1 MPENGIFCM
10 NIEGGSMLK
19 LVRLEWKKNNILKHI
34 RIAVITTAI
43 LMLFMLMTAREM
55 ETAETVEAYGKS
67 MLNASVALCVHMS
80 YMVFTGVMIAAYIVG
95 AYEKKTINL
104 MFSYPISRSKIILS
118 KVFAVWIFNFAAMAA
133 SKALLYFGLILTKSF
148 TGISAEGL
156 LVGEPSFWLDAIF
169 SSAAMVSISFI
180 ALPVGMKMKSS
191 KAAIVAAVII
201 VCFTQGQIG
210 SVTLVNNMTFYA
222 ALFAAAVASVWLS
235 VWRVELRDV
244 M

>member
-1 MPENGIFCM
+1 
-10 NIEGGSMLK
+10 MLK
-19 LVRLEWKKNNILKHI
+19 LIRLEWKKHNIGKQI
-34 RIAVITTAI
+34 RIAVITTAL
-43 LMLFMLMTAREM
+43 LMLFVLMTAREL
-55 ETAETVEAYGKS
+55 ETSETVEVYGKS
-67 MLNASVALCVHMS
+67 MLDAAVALFVHMS
-80 YMVFTGVMIAAYIVG
+80 YMVFTGVMIAGYIVG

-104 MFSYPISRSKIILS
+104 MFSYPISRAKIIMA
-118 KVFAVWIFNFAAMAA
+118 KVLAVWIFDFAAMVI
-133 SKALLYFGLILTKSF
+133 SKALLYGGLLLTKSF

-156 LVGEPSFWLDAIF
+156 MILEPSFWLDVVL

-180 ALPVGMKMKSS
+180 ALPIGMKLKSS

-222 ALFAAAVASVWLS
+222 ALFAVAVASVWLS
-235 VWRVELRDV
+235 VWRVEQRDV